1 MGMWHAVEASCLLC
15 ENTFKQEEPK
25 CLTVWC
31 YLLVPT
37 PHFIPTIP
45 QPPTFRLRA
54 SELTVSDEQDG
65 GEGDS
70 NNETL
75 NHVQLEEHIVTT
87 DFSHYTTSIKCLA
100 GSHFT
105 PQLAE
110 DSAYSTTKTLSLP
123 TTIIDSGTSTHIH
136 SKHDDF
142 LSLDTSTSHN
152 IKGFG
157 GAKSCV
163 TGRGTALITVW
174 LPSGHKTCIKLDKV
188 CLVPNSSPTLLSI
201 SHLDEAKIYTLL
213 GMEDV
218 YHSQWMMEVDSYAQ
232 LCPNLISVVQELKEQ
247 TDFTTLTCQICPHRN
262 MHSQQSAPLC
272 QN

>member
-1 MGMWHAVEASCLLC
+1 ML
-15 ENTFKQEEPK
+15 
-25 CLTVWC
+25 LTVWC

-87 DFSHYTTSIKCLA
+87 DFSHYTTSIKCLT

-123 TTIIDSGTSTHIH
+123 TTIINSGTSTHIH

-201 SHLDEAKIYTLL
+201 SHLEEAKIYTLF
-213 GMEDV
+213 GNGRCVSFPMD
-218 YHSQWMMEVDSYAQ
+218 DGG
-232 LCPNLISVVQELKEQ
+232 
-247 TDFTTLTCQICPHRN
+247 
-262 MHSQQSAPLC
+262 
-272 QN
+272 